1 MTPLPENLGEY
12 IDNISKNENEDFTQ
26 LFSEAHL
33 HVLHSQFYGKVQ
45 KKTTEKHSL
54 WMQLKN
60 PRLGSQFG
68 LPTGHTAT
76 VNEYLKKSS
85 TNLNNMWRGSL
96 YGKAMEY
103 LTRVLLR
110 LWLAPKREGK
120 TRAIKEKITK
130 QKAGM
135 KAKKAVEKPKG
146 LQERKAWKRRL
157 RKEEKELARLE
168 RRLGENIREDER
180 ARLTLRATS
189 CKEALDRLTNQLE
202 SDPMEVDAACTED
215 QDDEEVMDSG
225 RGYMMSY
232 P

>member
-1 MTPLPENLGEY
+1 M
-12 IDNISKNENEDFTQ
+12 
-26 LFSEAHL
+26 
-33 HVLHSQFYGKVQ
+33 
-45 KKTTEKHSL
+45 
-54 WMQLKN
+54 
-60 PRLGSQFG
+60 
-68 LPTGHTAT
+68 
-76 VNEYLKKSS
+76 NEYLKKSS

-225 RGYMMSY
+225 RGYMMFY